1 MLKTSKWE
9 VVGFEAANR
18 GMRNPMNSW
27 ADSDSFVRY
36 IAEKI
41 SGKDLQ
47 TNETKVVTITK
58 EKFAYG
64 TKDLDLAKR
73 LISTG
78 KSSDRK
84 FLRQIVVYVDIEA
97 PLYWWKEMDTY
108 KVGTVADS
116 CSTMHT
122 IHKTP
127 ITMDMFS
134 TDYLEPKYKNALEKY
149 LGYVETCRQEYSKT
163 KDKEKW
169 NNLIQLLPSSFNQKR
184 TVSLNYEVLYS
195 IISDRRGHKLKEW
208 ETFINDAKANCPYII
223 ELIFTAIENQKT
235 KLKYANEHD
244 RLVSIINVYKAKYGE
259 LTENDMSNNPKVEN
273 QIPVDMSD
281 NTIVAVRK
289 VNMDIK

>member
-27 ADSDSFVRY
+27 GDSDSFVRY

-58 EKFAYG
+58 EKFVYG
-64 TKDLDLAKR
+64 SKDLDLAKR

-169 NNLIQLLPSSFNQKR
+169 NNLIQLLPSSFNQRR

-208 ETFINDAKANCPYII
+208 ETFINDAKVNCPYII

-244 RLVSIINVYKAKYGE
+244 RLVSIINAYKAKYGE
-259 LTENDMSNNPKVEN
+259 LTENDMNNNPKVEN

-289 VNMDIK
+289 LNMDIK